1 MKPNKTQDLIF
12 FLLQEEK
19 KNKANKTLVEAIS
32 QARRDLTAFK
42 NDETDEGLYAY
53 VWETFAA
60 AAVAYHDWG
69 KEGDRYTR
77 NVFSQLAQR
86 LEQ

>member
-1 MKPNKTQDLIF
+1 MKTNKTKDLIF
-12 FLLQEEK
+12 FLLKEEQK
-19 KNKANKTLVEAIS
+19 HKTNKTLVGAIS

-42 NDETDEGLYAY
+42 NDETDEALYAY

-60 AAVAYHDWG
+60 AAIAYHDWG
-69 KEGDRYTR
+69 KVGDRYTR
-77 NVFSQLAQR
+77 YVFSQLVQR